1 MVMHQYSLSIKL
13 ILFLPPINAFQCDK
27 KIASFPIQIN
37 YQERR
42 SNMGRDNKQ
51 GQTNNAS
58 SLPQTPKQEKIS
70 ARAAQEEFSRELSQ
84 LEQLVLERKR
94 NKKNK

>member
-70 ARAAQEEFSRELSQ
+70 
-84 LEQLVLERKR
+84 LEPRKKSFLV
-94 NKKNK
+94 NYPN